1 MSKIYYLKGIVKSNA
16 FLLMKKIKYL
26 SIILF
31 CFAQTTYSQE
41 VSAKFYSLID
51 SSRNYLYNAKINKS
65 LIIQKELKVIVNETH
80 IDSLKIDYKE
90 HVALYYFLQGDYEQS
105 ANELVESLEFAKEK
119 GFFTR
124 YFNLKNNLGL
134 IFSKLG
140 EYGKVKK
147 IYSEILEETKKDS
160 ISQNY
165 LSTYANLA
173 SAYQNLNK
181 LDSASIVIH
190 KALLKTKKHNYKKL
204 SAALLKFLAKNE
216 YLRKN
221 FLNVID
227 IVNEIEKEYWDILQI
242 SMRDDAIFYRAQSLY
257 HLSYFKQAE
266 KDLSYVFELM
276 ENQKN
281 DPSMIERL
289 ELLSK
294 IKSSQKKYKE
304 ALQIQKQILKIR
316 DSLDDVARSAKVLEI
331 EKKYETEKKEKEN
344 LLLKQETALKDLTIS
359 KKNNIILIGSLSFIL
374 IVFVIISNNLI
385 KQRKKSKD
393 LEKSIKRRITLEKQ
407 LNSVREN
414 ISEDF
419 HDDLGN
425 KLASITVLTDI
436 LEKKIDKHPANKIVK
451 QIQEHSDD
459 LYKGTKDFIWSLK
472 SNSDELEE
480 LVTYLS
486 DFGEEFFS
494 QLDIDFTINK
504 NIEKNTKLPYYWNRQ
519 IILIFKEAMTNV
531 AKHSSAKSCLLSFDY
546 SNDELNIV
554 LQDNGSGVINN
565 SEKQGNGFKNMHKR
579 AEKINSSLTF
589 ESNSSGTKVIFL
601 GKLPIISSL

>member
-1 MSKIYYLKGIVKSNA
+1 ML
-16 FLLMKKIKYL
+16 FLMMKKINYL

-31 CFAQTTYSQE
+31 FFVKTIYCQGEIS
-41 VSAKFYSLID
+41 VKFYRLID
-51 SSRNYLYNAKINKS
+51 SSRNYLYNAKVNQS
-65 LIIQKELKVIVNETH
+65 LKIQDELKAIVTETQ
-80 IDSLKIDYKE
+80 IDSLEIDYKE
-90 HVALYYFLQGDYEQS
+90 HIALYHFLQGDYEKS
-105 ANELVESLEFAKEK
+105 ANELVESLELAKEK
-119 GFFTR
+119 GFVTR

-147 IYSEILEETKKDS
+147 LYSEILEETKKDS

-221 FLNVID
+221 YNNVID
-227 IVNEIEKEYWDILQI
+227 IVDEIEKEYWDILQI
-242 SMRDDAIFYRAQSLY
+242 SMKDDAIFYRAQSWYYLN
-257 HLSYFKQAE
+257 SFIQAE

-276 ENQKN
+276 ENQKK
-281 DPSMIERL
+281 DPSMVERL

-294 IKSSQKKYKE
+294 IKSAQKKYKE
-304 ALQIQKQILKIR
+304 ALEIQEQVLKIR
-316 DSLDDVARSAKVLEI
+316 DSLDDVTRSAKVLEI

-393 LEKSIKRRITLEKQ
+393 LEKSMKRRIALEKQ

-436 LEKKIDKHPANKIVK
+436 LDKKIEEHPANKIVK

-494 QLDIDFTINK
+494 QIDIDFTINK
-504 NIEKNTKLPYYWNRQ
+504 HIEKNTKLPYYWNRQ

-531 AKHSSAKSCLLSFDY
+531 AKHSNAKSCFLSFEY
-546 SNDELNIV
+546 VNHQLKIT
-554 LQDNGSGVINN
+554 LKDNGDGISNESI
-565 SEKQGNGFKNMHKR
+565 KQGNGLKNIRKR
-579 AEKINSSLTF
+579 AEKINSSLII
-589 ESNSSGTKVIFL
+589 ESNSTGTQVVFL
-601 GKLPIISSL
+601 GKLPSNGSSL